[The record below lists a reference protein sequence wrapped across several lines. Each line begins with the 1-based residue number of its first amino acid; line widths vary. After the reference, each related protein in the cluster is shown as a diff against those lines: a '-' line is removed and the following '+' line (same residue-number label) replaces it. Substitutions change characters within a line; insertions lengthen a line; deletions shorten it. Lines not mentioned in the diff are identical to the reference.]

1 MVEVE
6 VAGGGIMVENMVQKV
21 GTVMVSET
29 FLLCACVYD
38 EQWTRFTYEGN
49 RISKS
54 YAFLH
59 FFLAL
64 LLISRH

>member
-6 VAGGGIMVENMVQKV
+6 VAGGGIMVENMVEKV

-38 EQWTRFTYEGN
+38 EQ
-49 RISKS
+49 
-54 YAFLH
+54 
-59 FFLAL
+59 
-64 LLISRH
+64 